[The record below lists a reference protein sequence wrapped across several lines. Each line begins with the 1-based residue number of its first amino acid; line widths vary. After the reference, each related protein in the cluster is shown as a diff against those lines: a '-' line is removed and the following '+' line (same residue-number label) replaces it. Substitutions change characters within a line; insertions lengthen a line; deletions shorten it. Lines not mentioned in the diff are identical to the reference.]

1 MTHWIAIDAIV
12 IAVLLASF
20 PDVASAQESC
30 QAVPAG
36 PARTDCY
43 IGLSRVYRGQSDVA
57 AGKAHVQSDAARYQ
71 QVTGI
76 RKRSKAPK
84 HR

>member
-1 MTHWIAIDAIV
+1 VTRWIAICAIV
-12 IAVLLASF
+12 VALWLVRF
-20 PDVASAQESC
+20 PDVASAQENC
-30 QAVPAG
+30 QAVTAG

-43 IGLSRVYRGQSDVA
+43 IGLSRAYRGQWDVA
-57 AGKAHVQSDAARYQ
+57 AGKASVQSDAARYQ

-76 RKRSKAPK
+76 RKPSKASK